1 MIPKEKDIILIDYY
15 EKEIALVE
23 EQDYFEMVLYT
34 YDEDKLLLKV
44 FEDEKITEYLVP
56 HKAFD
61 EINKIIKKYKMYK
74 WNDIDGCGI
83 DGKIYVCKFYK
94 NKDLIRVSSENMSE
108 DGVEAFEKIHQKL
121 NEYRMKDYLVR

>member
-44 FEDEKITEYLVP
+44 FEDEK
-56 HKAFD
+56 
-61 EINKIIKKYKMYK
+61 
-74 WNDIDGCGI
+74 
-83 DGKIYVCKFYK
+83 
-94 NKDLIRVSSENMSE
+94 
-108 DGVEAFEKIHQKL
+108 
-121 NEYRMKDYLVR
+121 